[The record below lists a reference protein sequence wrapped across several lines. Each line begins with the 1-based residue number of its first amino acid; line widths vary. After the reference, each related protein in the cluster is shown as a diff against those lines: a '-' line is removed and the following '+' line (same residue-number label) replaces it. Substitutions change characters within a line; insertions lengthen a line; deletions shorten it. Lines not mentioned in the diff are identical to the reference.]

1 MCWPVCRNVKFAWSK
16 VKANLRGLTPKI
28 SCGYPVLACLL
39 FCVRDVCTSPR
50 VCCLDLAEKKDS
62 IPAMFSLPA
71 DLTKRDMFLMDP
83 ALNDLRI

>member
-1 MCWPVCRNVKFAWSK
+1 MEQSESK
-16 VKANLRGLTPKI
+16 TAYEVAKLQGLRPKI
-28 SCGYPVLACLL
+28 SCGYLVRACLL

-50 VCCLDLAEKKDS
+50 VCCLDSGREEGLS

-83 ALNDLRI
+83 ALNDLQI